1 MAITIHEHPAAPAP
15 LVALLSIDPALLERP
30 EAQVAR
36 QRGLLRAKADALR
49 AAEGLVGWARPLLI
63 GVLIV
68 SFLHLWHQ
76 IARIAPEGVPALPLP
91 AWTHWLSA
99 ALLTISVDATAL
111 YLVATRSAAQY
122 AHLGRQGAVSVWF
135 FYLLTAA
142 LNSLFVLSYTPGLP
156 IAVQTITP
164 VLSLL
169 GALLLGLLVP
179 VSIAALER
187 ARQVADVAR
196 LSLLVEVETLRG
208 VIEQASNTS
217 TTPAHFAPLSVMGD
231 SESSSTDFQKFAA
244 GSTTN
249 DQASL
254 AVVDRRSSVV
264 QTTNGLSESCT
275 SPILGGKPTRFTLD
289 TLLSALHNTDGP
301 LRLQELR
308 TQLGCGES
316 TIHRL
321 LQEGLTAGTIIRTEP
336 GTYQLQTQD

>member
-1 MAITIHEHPAAPAP
+1 MAITIRERPAAPTP
-15 LVALLSIDPALLERP
+15 LAQLLSIDPALLERP
-30 EAQVAR
+30 EAQAAR
-36 QRGLLRAKADALR
+36 QRGLLRAKHDALR

-122 AHLGRQGAVSVWF
+122 ARLGGQGALSVWF

-156 IAVQTITP
+156 TQVQAITP
-164 VLSLL
+164 ALSLL
-169 GALLLGLLVP
+169 GAILLGLLVP

-196 LSLLVEVETLRG
+196 LSLMVEVETLRG
-208 VIEQASNTS
+208 IVAQGATTMPAARPEQA
-217 TTPAHFAPLSVMGD
+217 PAMPALDDSDGAIQSISVGIPGI
-231 SESSSTDFQKFAA
+231 S
-244 GSTTN
+244 
-249 DQASL
+249 
-254 AVVDRRSSVV
+254 AVVADRACPRCGAALNAAQYGAARRWGKCPACRSD
-264 QTTNGLSESCT
+264 E
-275 SPILGGKPTRFTLD
+275 R
-289 TLLSALHNTDGP
+289 TDN
-301 LRLQELR
+301 
-308 TQLGCGES
+308 
-316 TIHRL
+316 I
-321 LQEGLTAGTIIRTEP
+321 
-336 GTYQLQTQD
+336 

>member
-1 MAITIHEHPAAPAP
+1 MAITRREHPAAPAP
-15 LVALLSIDPALLERP
+15 LAQLLSIDPTLLERP
-30 EAQVAR
+30 EAQQAR
-36 QRGLLRAKADALR
+36 QRGLLRAKHDALR

-76 IARIAPEGVPALPLP
+76 IARIAPAGVPALPLP

-122 AHLGRQGAVSVWF
+122 ARLGGQGGLSVWF

-156 IAVQTITP
+156 AAVQTITP
-164 VLSLL
+164 ALSLL
-169 GALLLGLLVP
+169 GAILLGLLVP

-208 VIEQASNTS
+208 IVVQGADTDHPEVRATMPTSPPEETAEVRQIAWAREELGPPERVARPGIATPTVNANPVAGNTS
-217 TTPAHFAPLSVMGD
+217 N
-231 SESSSTDFQKFAA
+231 AA
-244 GSTTN
+244 TIY
-249 DQASL
+249 
-254 AVVDRRSSVV
+254 RCR
-264 QTTNGLSESCT
+264 
-275 SPILGGKPTRFTLD
+275 
-289 TLLSALHNTDGP
+289 H
-301 LRLQELR
+301 
-308 TQLGCGES
+308 CGA
-316 TIHRL
+316 
-321 LQEGLTAGTIIRTEP
+321 EGLTKGE
-336 GTYQLQTQD
+336 QLEHGRRHARERQALTSN

>member
-1 MAITIHEHPAAPAP
+1 MAISIRERPSAPAP
-15 LVALLSIDPALLERP
+15 LAQQLSIDPALLDRP
-30 EAQVAR
+30 EAQAAR

-49 AAEGLVGWARPLLI
+49 SAEGLVGWARPLLI

-122 AHLGRQGAVSVWF
+122 ARLGGQGAVSVWF

-156 IAVQTITP
+156 TQVQSITP
-164 VLSLL
+164 ALSLL
-169 GALLLGLLVP
+169 GAILLGLLVP

-208 VIEQASNTS
+208 IVTQGAGHD
-217 TTPAHFAPLSVMGD
+217 TPANRPETPPSMEDSAPEHIAAITD
-231 SESSSTDFQKFAA
+231 SAPEPSRSYTCKYCAA
-244 GSTTN
+244 
-249 DQASL
+249 
-254 AVVDRRSSVV
+254 
-264 QTTNGLSESCT
+264 
-275 SPILGGKPTRFTLD
+275 P
-289 TLLSALHNTDGP
+289 
-301 LRLQELR
+301 
-308 TQLGCGES
+308 
-316 TIHRL
+316 
-321 LQEGLTAGTIIRTEP
+321 GLTASELMTHGRLHSRYGACVGRGNPNEEVGP
-336 GTYQLQTQD
+336 C

>member
-1 MAITIHEHPAAPAP
+1 MAITIRERHAAPAP
-15 LVALLSIDPALLERP
+15 LATMLSIDPALLERP
-30 EAQVAR
+30 EAQSAR
-36 QRGLLRAKADALR
+36 QRGLLRAKAEALKS
-49 AAEGLVGWARPLLI
+49 AEGLVGWARPLLI

-122 AHLGRQGAVSVWF
+122 AKLGSQGREAVWF

-156 IAVQTITP
+156 TQVQVITP
-164 VLSLL
+164 TLSLL
-169 GALLLGLLVP
+169 GAILLGLLVP

-208 VIEQASNTS
+208 IVVGVGDDAPAARPAVSPS
-217 TTPAHFAPLSVMGD
+217 TPADAP
-231 SESSSTDFQKFAA
+231 
-244 GSTTN
+244 
-249 DQASL
+249 SL
-254 AVVDRRSSVV
+254 ATSGEALSGSSIGIAGISAAVIDRACPQCGAALNAAQYGAARRWGGCPSCRGSER
-264 QTTNGLSESCT
+264 TNN
-275 SPILGGKPTRFTLD
+275 I
-289 TLLSALHNTDGP
+289 
-301 LRLQELR
+301 
-308 TQLGCGES
+308 
-316 TIHRL
+316 
-321 LQEGLTAGTIIRTEP
+321 
-336 GTYQLQTQD
+336 

>member
-1 MAITIHEHPAAPAP
+1 MAITIRERSAAPAP
-15 LVALLSIDPALLERP
+15 LAQQLSIDPALLDRP
-30 EAQVAR
+30 EAQAAR
-36 QRGLLRAKADALR
+36 QRGLLRAKHDALR

-76 IARIAPEGVPALPLP
+76 IARIAPAGVPALPLP

-122 AHLGRQGAVSVWF
+122 ARLGGQGAVSVWF

-156 IAVQTITP
+156 TQVQAITP
-164 VLSLL
+164 TLSLL
-169 GALLLGLLVP
+169 GAILLGLLVP

-208 VIEQASNTS
+208 IVAQGAGHDTPTLTHSAPPPAMGAS
-217 TTPAHFAPLSVMGD
+217 PLA
-231 SESSSTDFQKFAA
+231 E
-244 GSTTN
+244 
-249 DQASL
+249 
-254 AVVDRRSSVV
+254 
-264 QTTNGLSESCT
+264 
-275 SPILGGKPTRFTLD
+275 PILGGKPTRFTLNAVIA
-289 TLLSALHNTDGP
+289 TLRDADGP
-301 LRLQELR
+301 LRPQELR
-308 TQLGCGES
+308 TRLGCGES

-321 LQEGLTAGTIIRTEP
+321 LQEGLTAGMITRTEP
-336 GTYQLQTQD
+336 GAYQLQAHD

>member
-1 MAITIHEHPAAPAP
+1 MAITIRERPTAPAP
-15 LVALLSIDPALLERP
+15 LAALLSIDPALLDSP
-30 EAQVAR
+30 EAQAAR
-36 QRGLLRAKADALR
+36 QRGLLRAKHDALR

-122 AHLGRQGAVSVWF
+122 ARLGGQGAVSVWF

-142 LNSLFVLSYTPGLP
+142 LNSLFVLSYAPGLP
-156 IAVQTITP
+156 TQVHAITP
-164 VLSLL
+164 ALSLL
-169 GALLLGLLVP
+169 GAILLGLLVP

-208 VIEQASNTS
+208 IVAQATS
-217 TTPAHFAPLSVMGD
+217 GTRHSDKASRDPAAASVSEASTVTETMPAVAISGHRPTTHTVVGLLGAITADEIISPSIVRERLSCSETTAH
-231 SESSSTDFQKFAA
+231 K
-244 GSTTN
+244 
-249 DQASL
+249 
-254 AVVDRRSSVV
+254 
-264 QTTNGLSESCT
+264 
-275 SPILGGKPTRFTLD
+275 
-289 TLLSALHNTDGP
+289 
-301 LRLQELR
+301 
-308 TQLGCGES
+308 
-316 TIHRL
+316 L
-321 LQEGLTAGTIIRTEP
+321 LQEACATGQIERAGRGAYRVRIQADPI
-336 GTYQLQTQD
+336 DA

>member
-1 MAITIHEHPAAPAP
+1 MAITIRERPASPAP
-15 LVALLSIDPALLERP
+15 LAALLSIDPALLERP
-30 EAQVAR
+30 EAQAAR
-36 QRGLLRAKADALR
+36 QRGLLRAKHDALR

-122 AHLGRQGAVSVWF
+122 ARLGGQGALSVWF

-156 IAVQTITP
+156 TQVQSVTP
-164 VLSLL
+164 ALSLL
-169 GALLLGLLVP
+169 GAVLLGLLVP

-208 VIEQASNTS
+208 IVAQGADPERPGKVA
-217 TTPAHFAPLSVMGD
+217 AALAPHEPITHV
-231 SESSSTDFQKFAA
+231 E
-244 GSTTN
+244 N
-249 DQASL
+249 DQATRDDS
-254 AVVDRRSSVV
+254 AAANIAAIARSY
-264 QTTNGLSESCT
+264 TCKYCT
-275 SPILGGKPTRFTLD
+275 AP
-289 TLLSALHNTDGP
+289 
-301 LRLQELR
+301 
-308 TQLGCGES
+308 
-316 TIHRL
+316 
-321 LQEGLTAGTIIRTEP
+321 GLTAAELMTHGRRHARYGACEGAAI
-336 GTYQLQTQD
+336 QTSA

>member
-1 MAITIHEHPAAPAP
+1 MAITIRERALAPAP
-15 LVALLSIDPALLERP
+15 LAAQLSIDPALLERP
-30 EAQVAR
+30 EAQAAR
-36 QRGLLRAKADALR
+36 QRGLLRAKHDALR

-122 AHLGRQGAVSVWF
+122 ARLGGQGALSVWF

-142 LNSLFVLSYTPGLP
+142 LNSLFVLSYAPGLP
-156 IAVQTITP
+156 AQVQSVTP
-164 VLSLL
+164 ALSLL
-169 GALLLGLLVP
+169 GAVLLGLLVP

-208 VIEQASNTS
+208 IVAQGATD
-217 TTPAHFAPLSVMGD
+217 TPALTHPAPPPTMG
-231 SESSSTDFQKFAA
+231 AA
-244 GSTTN
+244 SPT
-249 DQASL
+249 
-254 AVVDRRSSVV
+254 
-264 QTTNGLSESCT
+264 E
-275 SPILGGKPTRFTLD
+275 PILGGKPTRFTL
-289 TLLSALHNTDGP
+289 SAVIASLRNADGP
-301 LRLQELR
+301 LRPQELR
-308 TQLGCGES
+308 TRLGCGES

-321 LQEGLTAGTIIRTEP
+321 LQEGLTEGVLSRDEP
-336 GTYQLQTQD
+336 GAYRLRPEA

>member
-1 MAITIHEHPAAPAP
+1 MAITLRERPAAPAP
-15 LVALLSIDPALLERP
+15 LAAQLSIDPALLERP
-30 EAQVAR
+30 EAQAAR
-36 QRGLLRAKADALR
+36 QRGLLRAKHDALR
-49 AAEGLVGWARPLLI
+49 AAEGLVDWARPLLI

-122 AHLGRQGAVSVWF
+122 ARLGGQGAVSVWF

-156 IAVQTITP
+156 TQVQSITP
-164 VLSLL
+164 ALSLL
-169 GALLLGLLVP
+169 GAILLGLLVP

-208 VIEQASNTS
+208 VVASEQAEHSSDSAPGRVLRAS
-217 TTPAHFAPLSVMGD
+217 TQPAALTEQLPLERAGEAGRPLSYSVD
-231 SESSSTDFQKFAA
+231 DLIAA
-244 GSTTN
+244 FPMDATG
-249 DQASL
+249 A
-254 AVVDRRSSVV
+254 
-264 QTTNGLSESCT
+264 GLI
-275 SPILGGKPTRFTLD
+275 SPREV
-289 TLLSALHNTDGP
+289 
-301 LRLQELR
+301 RER
-308 TQLGCGES
+308 LGCSEAS
-316 TIHRL
+316 AHRL
-321 LQEGLTAGTIIRTEP
+321 LQAAVEAGRLERAARGAYRVP
-336 GTYQLQTQD
+336 A